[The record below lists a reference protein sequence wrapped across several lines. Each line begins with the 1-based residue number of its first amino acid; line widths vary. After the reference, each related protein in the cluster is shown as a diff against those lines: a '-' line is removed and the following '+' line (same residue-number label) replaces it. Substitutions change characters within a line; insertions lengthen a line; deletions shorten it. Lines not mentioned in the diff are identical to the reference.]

1 MKRAKCPC
9 CGAEVRSNEKTEA
22 WARRWRCEPCGAPG
36 TVSYDS
42 QRRQARGAPGAAALE
57 GGGGKLHVP
66 PIDLVL
72 PDVLRP
78 AGWWAEHCSQPCP
91 FRADFWFGLLAR
103 REPDSGWGSPFLPCR
118 PMTISTRSTG
128 PARHHPSAGATG
140 PYGGAESLKYVS
152 PLATLKSTLCV
163 L

>member
-57 GGGGKLHVP
+57 GGGKLHVP

-91 FRADFWFGLLAR
+91 FRADFWLGCSHAENPTPAGEPLLSMPADDDIDPLYR
-103 REPDSGWGSPFLPCR
+103 TCSASPKRGGDGPVWGS
-118 PMTISTRSTG
+118 
-128 PARHHPSAGATG
+128 
-140 PYGGAESLKYVS
+140 
-152 PLATLKSTLCV
+152 
-163 L
+163 

>member
-57 GGGGKLHVP
+57 GAGSFTC
-66 PIDLVL
+66 L
-72 PDVLRP
+72 PSTSCARTCYARP
-78 AGWWAEHCSQPCP
+78 ADGRSTVRS
-91 FRADFWFGLLAR
+91 RARPGGLLVGLLAR

-140 PYGGAESLKYVS
+140 PYGGAESLKNVS

>member
-22 WARRWRCEPCGAPG
+22 WARRWRCESCGASG

-57 GGGGKLHVP
+57 GGGKLHVP
-66 PIDLVL
+66 PIDLVR

-78 AGWWAEHCSQPCP
+78 AG
-91 FRADFWFGLLAR
+91 
-103 REPDSGWGSPFLPCR
+103 
-118 PMTISTRSTG
+118 
-128 PARHHPSAGATG
+128 
-140 PYGGAESLKYVS
+140 
-152 PLATLKSTLCV
+152 
-163 L
+163 

>member
-9 CGAEVRSNEKTEA
+9 CGAEVRSNENTEA

-57 GGGGKLHVP
+57 GGGKLHVP
-66 PIDLVL
+66 PIDLVR

-78 AGWWAEHCSQPCP
+78 AGWWAEHCPQPCP
-91 FRADFWFGLLAR
+91 FRADFWLGCSHA
-103 REPDSGWGSPFLPCR
+103 ENP
-118 PMTISTRSTG
+118 T
-128 PARHHPSAGATG
+128 PA
-140 PYGGAESLKYVS
+140 GGAPSFH
-152 PLATLKSTLCV
+152 ADR
-163 L
+163 

>member
-9 CGAEVRSNEKTEA
+9 CGRRCAVTRKLRRGRGDGAASRAGHLGPFRTTHNAARLEELPVRLLSRGREA
-22 WARRWRCEPCGAPG
+22 SRASHRPRAPG
-36 TVSYDS
+36 RATPG
-42 QRRQARGAPGAAALE
+42 RLMGGALSAAVPVPGGL
-57 GGGGKLHVP
+57 
-66 PIDLVL
+66 LV
-72 PDVLRP
+72 
-78 AGWWAEHCSQPCP
+78 
-91 FRADFWFGLLAR
+91 GLLAR

>member
-57 GGGGKLHVP
+57 GGREASRASHRPRAPGRATPGRLVGGALFAAVP
-66 PIDLVL
+66 VPGGLLV
-72 PDVLRP
+72 
-78 AGWWAEHCSQPCP
+78 
-91 FRADFWFGLLAR
+91 GLLAR

-140 PYGGAESLKYVS
+140 PYGGAESQKYVS